1 MNSSAFNIVRI
12 PELRKKLLLTLGLLL
27 VYRIGFHVPLPG
39 VNIAALQDVAEQ
51 SGTLGQIFGILSAV
65 TGSQLGSA
73 MLFSLG
79 VMPYISASIIFSLLT
94 KVVPTLEKLSK
105 EGASGQRKIN
115 QYTRLTTV
123 GICLVQSFFVIGYLG
138 GSGGS
143 AQPLVD
149 PSISSWP
156 YYLGVM
162 VALTA
167 STLFIMWLGEQITE
181 HGIGNG
187 ISIIIMAGII
197 ATVPSALVRHFTGSS
212 MDQTEKFQQMLLY
225 ALSWILIILGIVFIT
240 KGQRR
245 IPIQQAKL
253 TRGTAA
259 QTGQRHFF
267 PFKVNSAGVMPIIF
281 ASALMIVP
289 SLLEGAG
296 LGWFRNFQQQDSFW
310 YIVLFS
316 TLIIFFAFFWV
327 QMMFQPTEIAN
338 NLREYGSFIPGIRPG
353 KKTADYLGF
362 VISRVTLA
370 GSVFLCIVAVV
381 PNFVTS
387 GIGLGTNSTF
397 AYFLGGTS
405 ILIVVEVALDM
416 VEKLNAHLVMRNYE
430 GFMDDSSGSKQQRG
444 TGGVTSP
451 GWGRRSRGE

>member
-27 VYRIGFHVPLPG
+27 VYRVGFHVPLPG
-39 VNIAALQDVAEQ
+39 VNIEALQDAADQ
-51 SGTLGQIFGILSAV
+51 SGALGQIFGILSAV
-65 TGSQLGSA
+65 TGSRLGSA

-94 KVVPTLEKLSK
+94 KVVPSLEKLSK

-115 QYTRLTTV
+115 QYTRLATV
-123 GICLVQSFFVIGYLG
+123 AICFVQSFFVIGYLA

-143 AQPLVD
+143 ALVD
-149 PSISSWP
+149 PSIASWP

-197 ATVPSALVRHFTGSS
+197 ATVPTALVRHFRSQLDS
-212 MDQTEKFQQMLLY
+212 TEQFQQMLLY
-225 ALSWILIILGIVFIT
+225 AVSWVLIILGIVFIT

-289 SLLEGAG
+289 SLLEGMG
-296 LGWFRNFQQQDSFW
+296 LGWFHNFRQQDSFW

-370 GSVFLCIVAVV
+370 GSVFLCIVAVL

-387 GIGLGTNSTF
+387 GIGLGANSTF

-430 GFMDDSSGSKQQRG
+430 GFMDDSSGNKQQRG

-451 GWGRRSRGE
+451 GWGRRSRSE